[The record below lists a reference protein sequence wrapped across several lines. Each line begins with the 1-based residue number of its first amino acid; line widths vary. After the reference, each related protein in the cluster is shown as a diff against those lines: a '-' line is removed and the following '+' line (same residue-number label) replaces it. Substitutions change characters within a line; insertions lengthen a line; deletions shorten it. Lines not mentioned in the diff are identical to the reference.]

1 MSSSTGASSA
11 PKTVEGSVLWQFVT
25 KLDKFGG
32 KGENF
37 KWKCNYCGV
46 TKNDSYTRVKAHLLK
61 VTGEGVAACEVV
73 TSPKVAKF
81 HKLIEE
87 EKAKAEQSQPKKVP
101 LPPSSASLTSTSFN
115 ETQGGLGSKKRRAN
129 TSESDNPV
137 IKAFNVG
144 ARDHL
149 HNEIARMFYSGGLP
163 FNLARNPH
171 YVSSYMYAANHSIP
185 GYIPPGYNLLRTRL
199 LQRERANIERLL
211 DPIKGTWKEKGLTI
225 ASDGW
230 SDSQRRSLINFMA
243 VTGGAPMF
251 LKAVNCEG
259 EIKDK
264 HFIAS
269 LMKETMLQIVKVA
282 GQIIE
287 AQYPHIFWTPCV
299 VHTLNLALKNICAAK
314 NIENNSLVYD
324 ECSWITI
331 VVGDASCIKNFIM
344 NHSMRL
350 AIFNEFV
357 SLKLLSV
364 AETRFASSIV
374 MLRRF
379 KLIKQGLQSMVIST
393 QWNSHREEQGAS
405 FVRETLLNEKWWD
418 KVDYILSFT
427 APIYDMLR
435 ECDTDKPTL
444 HLIYDMWDNMIEKVK
459 CVIYKHEEK
468 HLEDES
474 EFYDVVHKIL
484 VDRYYSDIWLEED
497 PKRVPPHKDEEVT
510 NERKKCLK
518 RYLNDSTER
527 TKANMEYAKFS
538 TKEGSFS
545 DVDSIE
551 DRYNMDPHSWWVI
564 HGASAPILQ
573 TLALKI
579 LTQPSSSSCCERNWS
594 TYSFIHS
601 LRRNKMTPQRAE
613 DLVYIHSNLRLL
625 SRRSPQYCNG
635 VTKMWDIAGDQ
646 FGSLDDVGMLEV
658 ANLSLDEPE
667 MEVVV
672 FTDDGDG
679 DQANSD
685 EEVIEV
691 GSN

>member
-11 PKTVEGSVLWQFVT
+11 PRTVEEKVLWQYVT

-32 KGENF
+32 KGGNF
-37 KWKCNYCGV
+37 KWKCIYCGL
-46 TKNDSYTRVKAHLLK
+46 TKNGSYTRVKAHLLK
-61 VTGEGVAACEVV
+61 VSGEGVAACEKV
-73 TSPKVAKF
+73 TSNDVAKF
-81 HKLIEE
+81 RRLVEE
-87 EKAKAEQSQPKKVP
+87 EKAKVEQSQPKKVP
-101 LPPSSASLTSTSFN
+101 LPLSTASLTGISFS

-129 TSESDNPV
+129 SSESDNPV

-149 HNEIARMFYSGGLP
+149 HSEIARMFYSGGLP

-171 YVSSYMYAANHSIP
+171 YVSSYMYAANNSIP

-269 LMKETMLQIVKVA
+269 LMKEVVIEVGPKNVVQIVTDNAANCKAA

-379 KLIKQGLQSMVIST
+379 KLIKQSLQSMVIST
-393 QWNSHREEQGAS
+393 QWNSHREEQGLS

-459 CVIYKHEEK
+459 CAIYKHEEK
-468 HLEDES
+468 LLEDES

-484 VDRYYSDIWLEED
+484 VDRWNKNNTPLHCLAHALNPRYYSDIWLQED

-518 RYLNDSTER
+518 RYLNDSMER

-551 DRYNMDPHSWWVI
+551 DRYNMDSHSWWVI

-573 TLALKI
+573 NLALKI
-579 LTQPSSSSCCERNWS
+579 LTQPSSSSCCERN
-594 TYSFIHS
+594 
-601 LRRNKMTPQRAE
+601 
-613 DLVYIHSNLRLL
+613 
-625 SRRSPQYCNG
+625 
-635 VTKMWDIAGDQ
+635 
-646 FGSLDDVGMLEV
+646 
-658 ANLSLDEPE
+658 
-667 MEVVV
+667 
-672 FTDDGDG
+672 
-679 DQANSD
+679 
-685 EEVIEV
+685 
-691 GSN
+691 

>member
-1 MSSSTGASSA
+1 
-11 PKTVEGSVLWQFVT
+11 
-25 KLDKFGG
+25 
-32 KGENF
+32 
-37 KWKCNYCGV
+37 
-46 TKNDSYTRVKAHLLK
+46 
-61 VTGEGVAACEVV
+61 
-73 TSPKVAKF
+73 
-81 HKLIEE
+81 
-87 EKAKAEQSQPKKVP
+87 
-101 LPPSSASLTSTSFN
+101 
-115 ETQGGLGSKKRRAN
+115 
-129 TSESDNPV
+129 
-137 IKAFNVG
+137 
-144 ARDHL
+144 
-149 HNEIARMFYSGGLP
+149 
-163 FNLARNPH
+163 
-171 YVSSYMYAANHSIP
+171 MYAANHSIP

-199 LQRERANIERLL
+199 LQRERANIERLF

-230 SDSQRRSLINFMA
+230 SDSQIRSLINFMA
-243 VTGGAPMF
+243 ITGGAPMF

-269 LMKETMLQIVKVA
+269 SIKEVV
-282 GQIIE
+282 IE
-287 AQYPHIFWTPCV
+287 
-299 VHTLNLALKNICAAK
+299 
-314 NIENNSLVYD
+314 
-324 ECSWITI
+324 
-331 VVGDASCIKNFIM
+331 
-344 NHSMRL
+344 
-350 AIFNEFV
+350 
-357 SLKLLSV
+357 LLSV
-364 AETRFASSIV
+364 AKTRFASSII

-379 KLIKQGLQSMVIST
+379 KLIKQSLQSMVIST

-459 CVIYKHEEK
+459 SAIYKHEEK

-484 VDRYYSDIWLEED
+484 VDRWNKNNTLLHCLAHAPNPRYYSETWLQED

-518 RYLNDSTER
+518 RYLNDSMER

-601 LRRNKMTPQRAE
+601 LRRNKMTPQWAK

-625 SRRSPQYCNG
+625 SRRSPQYCSG
-635 VTKMWDIAGDQ
+635 ATKIWDIAGDQ
-646 FGSLDDVGMLEV
+646 FGTFDDIGMLEV

-679 DQANSD
+679 DQTNSD
-685 EEVIEV
+685 EEVTEV